1 MKKKA
6 NHFTDDFKLMV
17 VQEYLNTDHSQA
29 ELKKRYGFSGNN
41 CISNWMRKFGM
52 KTPDEQ
58 KIQLHQVMKKESE
71 KTKQELELE
80 AKVRE
85 LEKSLDYERLK
96 TLALNTMIDI
106 AERDLKISIRKKHG
120 TKQ

>member
-29 ELKKRYGFSGNN
+29 ELKKKYGFSGNN

>member
-1 MKKKA
+1 MKRTL
-6 NHFTDDFKLMV
+6 NYYPDELKLKV
-17 VQEYLNTDHSQA
+17 VQEYLETNLSQ
-29 ELKKRYGFSGNN
+29 ESLKKKYGIRGKN
-41 CISNWMRKFGM
+41 CINYWMQKFSL
-52 KTPDEQ
+52 KKPTQ
-58 KIQLHQVMKKESE
+58 QQLNIQLAMSKEVE
-71 KTKQELELE
+71 KTKYELELE
-80 AKVRE
+80 TKVRE

>member
-1 MKKKA
+1 MKKIV

-29 ELKKRYGFSGNN
+29 ELKKKYGFSGNN

-85 LEKSLDYERLK
+85 LEKTLEYERLK

>member
-1 MKKKA
+1 MKKKV

-29 ELKKRYGFSGNN
+29 ELKKKYGFSGNN

-80 AKVRE
+80 AKIRE

>member
-52 KTPDEQ
+52 TTPDEQ

-80 AKVRE
+80 AKIRE